1 MSGKRYYSLSNL
13 SRFIDSEADLDAAI
27 HQLKI
32 FAQSPAISY
41 PQLIK
46 TGATE
51 QLISLLSHE
60 NTDISLDVVEVIEE
74 LTDEDILDETEDSEE
89 GMRNLQAFV
98 STLVSLSS
106 FK

>member
-1 MSGKRYYSLSNL
+1 M
-13 SRFIDSEADLDAAI
+13 
-27 HQLKI
+27 
-32 FAQSPAISY
+32 
-41 PQLIK
+41 IK

-51 QLISLLSHE
+51 QLIGLLSHE

-98 STLVSLSS
+98 NALVSLRS
-106 FK
+106 FNRSN